1 MQLQKCHDGFGWHS
15 ENSYNFKCHTRL
27 MHSTIWKVNEN
38 IHPCCHLVEFHL
50 HLNLLT
56 QRILQGKGLRTTHSQ
71 PLAASIDRLPDD
83 FYDDLQLWFAAS
95 LNRVD
100 FNHCWM
106 PIFLRIAQRKKKQK
120 ENQLRRNM
128 YMWLFARLA
137 RQGTRMTR
145 WVRYTESPCRT
156 ISELLLR
163 CVTEIDNN
171 RLWWCLCAG
180 FWCVH

>member
-1 MQLQKCHDGFGWHS
+1 MSHTTNAFHDLKSKWKYTSILPSCGISFAS
-15 ENSYNFKCHTRL
+15 KPL
-27 MHSTIWKVNEN
+27 HSTYSA
-38 IHPCCHLVEFHL
+38 
-50 HLNLLT
+50 
-56 QRILQGKGLRTTHSQ
+56 GKGLHTTHSQ

-180 FWCVH
+180 FWCVQ